1 MYFTFWGS
9 KDSILL
15 RTVYM
20 AVILNLCSVILSIY
34 PKLRLMAWR
43 FSQNVY
49 KRSVPAT
56 AHVAYASR
64 QRPCVIGTETD
75 MDFKS

>member
-1 MYFTFWGS
+1 MYITFWDS

-15 RTVYM
+15 RTVYL

-34 PKLRLMAWR
+34 PELRLMAWR
-43 FSQNVY
+43 FSQNTY
-49 KRSVPAT
+49 KRNVPAT

-64 QRPCVIGTETD
+64 QRPCMIGTKAD